1 MCKSGRMS
9 NEQSSALR
17 AAAADNAELR
27 AELEAAQTG
36 EDFVRVANAHG
47 FTIDLADLPVAGEGE
62 EVSDAEL
69 EGAAGGYTFPRTD
82 WIYCDNPWTN
92 YWCTLRC

>member
-1 MCKSGRMS
+1 MS
-9 NEQSSALR
+9 KEQLSALR
-17 AAAADNAELR
+17 TAAAENAELR
-27 AELEAAQTG
+27 SELEAAETG
-36 EDFVRVANAHG
+36 EDFVRVASAYG
-47 FTIDLADLPVAGEGE
+47 FEIALADLPAAGDADSE